1 MLSSLCD
8 CCVFVTPWLV
18 DGVRGPVADCNTCLA
33 ALQPGNLGAQKMTQ
47 PDITAFAQLHTSVDT
62 PPANI

>member
-8 CCVFVTPWLV
+8 CCVFVMPWLV
-18 DGVRGPVADCNTCLA
+18 DGVTGPVADCNTCLA
-33 ALQPGNLGAQKMTQ
+33 ACGSLAAQKMTQ

-62 PPANI
+62 PTANI